1 MGGGCLAR
9 NIRAGIPRTRQFV
22 GSVLAGFVAPGAPAG
37 TCTTHVPSTVMADA
51 FSGSSLTV
59 DRSRQELTDGLVPR
73 LEYSGFLVDA
83 AGGTD
88 PDETMD
94 HNVPAS
100 LASMANETGVEVTP
114 DWIRSLALAVT
125 AVDTS
130 GQ

>member
-1 MGGGCLAR
+1 ML
-9 NIRAGIPRTRQFV
+9 
-22 GSVLAGFVAPGAPAG
+22 
-37 TCTTHVPSTVMADA
+37 ADA
-51 FSGSSLTV
+51 FSGASLTV
-59 DRSRQELTDGLVPR
+59 DRSRQELTDGLLSR

-100 LASMANETGVEVTP
+100 LAFMANETGVEVMP
-114 DWIRSLALAVT
+114 DWIRSLAFAVT
-125 AVDTS
+125 AVDAS

>member
-1 MGGGCLAR
+1 
-9 NIRAGIPRTRQFV
+9 
-22 GSVLAGFVAPGAPAG
+22 
-37 TCTTHVPSTVMADA
+37 MADA

-59 DRSRQELTDGLVPR
+59 DRSRQELTDGLVSR

-130 GQ
+130 GPVVPERCPRDPGVLSVADRLRARR